1 MSRMKKRWL
10 CLLTAALL
18 ALCLCACGSS
28 PTESKTLDMTALQ
41 TQLLEKADQ
50 LPEMQSVSS
59 ADSEAS
65 SLFSYLSTLD
75 YDKVAGYLL
84 SYSSSG
90 TADEIA
96 LVQVKD
102 SADLDAAKQSLE
114 EHLQQRQRLFQQYS
128 PAEAKRAEDAL
139 LYTRGDCV
147 VLLIC
152 DQASE
157 LESLINE
164 AIG

>member
-1 MSRMKKRWL
+1 MKKRWL

-18 ALCLCACGSS
+18 ALCLCACGNA
-28 PTESKTLDMTALQ
+28 PAGSKTIDMAALQ
-41 TQLLEKADQ
+41 TQLLEKADK

-65 SLFSYLSTLD
+65 SLFSYLSTLE
-75 YDKVAGYLL
+75 YDKVAGFLL
-84 SYSSSG
+84 SYAASG

-96 LVQVKD
+96 LIQVKD
-102 SADLDAAKQSLE
+102 SADLDAAKKSLDD
-114 EHLQQRQRLFQQYS
+114 HLQQRQRLFQQYS
-128 PAEAKRAEDAL
+128 PAEAKRAENAL

-164 AIG
+164 TIG